1 MVTLQKSEFNR
12 WVFIAG
18 AGFAMLAVMIGAF
31 AAHGL
36 KHVLDADSLRL
47 IQTAAR
53 YQMYHA
59 IALLI
64 VGVVSTI
71 PQFSPRWLKLAA
83 LAFILGI
90 VLFSGSLYLLA
101 LTGIKWLGAFTPL
114 GGLAF
119 ISGWLALIIA
129 ALNPGNTVGHEKD
142 A

>member
-47 IQTAAR
+47 IETAAR
-53 YQMYHA
+53 YQMYQA

-71 PQFSPRWLKLAA
+71 PQFSSRWLKLAA
-83 LAFILGI
+83 FAFILGI

-101 LTGIKWLGAFTPL
+101 LTDIKWLGAFTPL

-129 ALNPGNTVGHEKD
+129 ALKHPAQTSH
-142 A
+142 

>member
-1 MVTLQKSEFNR
+1 M
-12 WVFIAG
+12 
-18 AGFAMLAVMIGAF
+18 
-31 AAHGL
+31 
-36 KHVLDADSLRL
+36 LDADSLRL

-71 PQFSPRWLKLAA
+71 PQFSPPWLKFAA
-83 LAFILGI
+83 FAFILGI
-90 VLFSGSLYLLA
+90 VLFSGSLYLIA

-129 ALNPGNTVGHEKD
+129 ALNLKSAVGQEKD
-142 A
+142 L